1 MRDMLRHQRGS
12 TIIELM
18 MVLTIIGIL
27 ATLATPSYYQSAIKA
42 KETALKHNLFTM
54 RDVLELPKRS

>member
-1 MRDMLRHQRGS
+1 MRGRKMRSTLRHQRGS

-27 ATLATPSYYQSAIKA
+27 
-42 KETALKHNLFTM
+42 
-54 RDVLELPKRS
+54 